1 MKILA
6 LDHVAIHVK
15 DLEAS
20 CRFYSEVLLAQSLPR
35 PAFDFPGAWFRLGAN
50 QELHLIGGRNQAVFS
65 HNRGNHFALET
76 DDLAG
81 WERHFEKIG
90 FQHSPRKLRPDGAG
104 QIFLADPD
112 GHVIELCAK
121 SGIPKTNA

>member
-6 LDHVAIHVK
+6 LDHIAIHVK

-20 CRFYSEVLLAQSLPR
+20 CRFYSEVLLAQPLPR

-50 QELHLIGGRNQAVFS
+50 QELHLIGGRDQSVAS
-65 HNRGNHFALET
+65 HSRGNHFALET
-76 DDLAG
+76 DDLIG
-81 WERHFEKIG
+81 WERHFKKIG
-90 FQHSPRKLRPDGAG
+90 FQHRPRKLRPDGAG
-104 QIFLADPD
+104 QIFLEDPD

-121 SGIPKTNA
+121 NGIAKQHA